1 MKKLVFSTFAVVAIS
16 SVSMANNQFETNK
29 NVFNSENMSIFFTEC
44 ETWAMDQMLLR
55 DPNDQLPPEESHN
68 DYRSLVELCDSH

>member
-29 NVFNSENMSIFFTEC
+29 NSENMSIVITDC
-44 ETWAMDQMLLR
+44 ENWAMDQMLLS
-55 DPNDQLPPEESHN
+55 DPTDQMPPEVAHDE
-68 DYRSLVELCDSH
+68 YRSLVELCDSH